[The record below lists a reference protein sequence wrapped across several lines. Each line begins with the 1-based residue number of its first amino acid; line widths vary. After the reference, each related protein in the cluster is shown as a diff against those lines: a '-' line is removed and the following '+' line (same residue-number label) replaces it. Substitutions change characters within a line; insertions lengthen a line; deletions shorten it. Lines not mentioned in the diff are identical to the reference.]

1 MIFLSMLKV
10 KAPVFT
16 FANSLFLTMGFLIM
30 IMLCTGC
37 NTGHSKNDDK
47 NTLLNIP
54 VLQLS
59 AQSIEVPQSYI
70 CEIQAI
76 QFVEVRAKVEG
87 FVDKI
92 YVDEGEFVQKGKPL
106 FQLTSMEFNEMV
118 NGANARLMQAKA
130 EANAAKLEV
139 ERLKILVDKNII
151 TSSELDLAKS
161 KRAVAESAI
170 AEAESTLKNAQTGL
184 SYTTIRAPFDGIVD
198 RIPFK
203 TGSLVTAGDLLTN
216 ITDVSEVFAYYR
228 INENEYLTYMRNKIE
243 SQGEEALAEDMKLI
257 LSDGEIYQH
266 VGTLETMEADFERG
280 TGSIAFRVRFP
291 NPHGLLKHGASG
303 KIQMSTQLD
312 SIFLIPQKSTFEIQ
326 DFNYVYVV
334 DKENTVKVR
343 SFKPLRRHDVYYAA
357 EGFQSGDKII
367 YEGIQQV
374 KDGMKIQPKTVD
386 NKEAYGD
393 LMEVA
398 SLTNN

>member
-1 MIFLSMLKV
+1 MKFLSLLKV
-10 KAPVFT
+10 KAPAFSLVKTYFLSLGILLT
-16 FANSLFLTMGFLIM
+16 IAN
-30 IMLCTGC
+30 TGC
-37 NTGHSKNDDK
+37 NPSHSKSDENNK
-47 NTLLNIP
+47 LLNIP
-54 VLQLS
+54 VLELS
-59 AQSIEVPQSYI
+59 SQSIEVPQNYI
-70 CEIQAI
+70 CEVQAI

-92 YVDEGEFVQKGKPL
+92 YVDEGEFVKKGKPL

-118 NGANARLMQAKA
+118 NGAQARLMQAKA
-130 EANAAKLEV
+130 EAKASTLEV

-151 TSSELDLAKS
+151 TSSELELAKS

-170 AEAESTLKNAQTGL
+170 TEAESTLKNAQTGL

-216 ITDVSEVFAYYR
+216 ITDISEVFAYYR
-228 INENEYLTYMRNKIE
+228 INENEYLRYMRQKIE
-243 SQGEEALAEDMKLI
+243 SKGEEALAEDLKLI

-266 VGTLETMEADFERG
+266 AGTLETMEADFERG

-291 NPHGLLKHGASG
+291 NPDGLLKHGASG
-303 KIQMSTQLD
+303 KIQMSSELND
-312 SIFLIPQKSTFEIQ
+312 IFLIPQKSTFEIQ

-343 SFKPLRRHDVYYAA
+343 SFKPIRRHDVYYAT
-357 EGFQSGDKII
+357 EGFQNGDRII

-374 KDGMKIQPKTVD
+374 KDGLKILPKAVD
-386 NKEAYGD
+386 KQEAYGD
-393 LMEVA
+393 LDKVNTIA
-398 SLTNN
+398 NN

>member
-1 MIFLSMLKV
+1 
-10 KAPVFT
+10 
-16 FANSLFLTMGFLIM
+16 
-30 IMLCTGC
+30 MLCTGC

>member
-1 MIFLSMLKV
+1 MIFLSSLKV
-10 KAPVFT
+10 KVSAFT
-16 FANSLFLTMGFLIM
+16 LVKTPFLSIGIM
-30 IMLCTGC
+30 FILALSSGC
-37 NTGHSKNDDK
+37 NTGHSKNDEK
-47 NTLLNIP
+47 NKLLNIP
-54 VLQLS
+54 VLELS
-59 AQSIEVPQSYI
+59 SQSIEVPQTYI
-70 CEIQAI
+70 CEVQAV

-92 YVDEGEFVQKGKPL
+92 YVDEGEFVKKGKPL
-106 FQLTSMEFNEMV
+106 FQLTSMEFTEMV
-118 NGANARLMQAKA
+118 NSANARLMQAKA
-130 EANAAKLEV
+130 EAKAATLEV

-151 TSSELDLAKS
+151 TSSELELAKS

-170 AEAESTLKNAQTGL
+170 TEAESSLKNARTGL

-216 ITDVSEVFAYYR
+216 ITDISEVFAYYR
-228 INENEYLTYMRNKIE
+228 INENEYLTYMRRKIE
-243 SQGEEALAEDMKLI
+243 MKGEKAIAEDMDLI
-257 LSDGEIYQH
+257 LSDGEKYEH
-266 VGTLETMEADFERG
+266 SGTLETMEADFERG

-291 NPHGLLKHGASG
+291 NPDGLLKHGASG

-312 SIFLIPQKSTFEIQ
+312 DIFLIPQKSTFEIQ

-357 EGFQSGDKII
+357 EGFQSGDRIV

-374 KDGMKIQPKTVD
+374 KDGIKIQPKLVD
-386 NKEAYGD
+386 SQKAYAD
-393 LMEVA
+393 LLEINT
-398 SLTNN
+398 LTNN